1 MRLTRIYQPQAL
13 SSGQIISLS
22 VAATAHLRRVLRLQV
37 GDNFIVFNGEG
48 GEFNAKIIAQNK
60 QTVSAK
66 LGQYEAVN
74 RESPLNIILVQA
86 VLRTDKMDYVL
97 QKAVELGV
105 TRLVPLITAH
115 STLKLSKERWQKR
128 YLHWQGVISAA
139 CEQSG
144 RTRLAAL
151 EDPMTFDRGLSDLKA
166 DKRLILL
173 PEARQDNPFVSS
185 LPHRSVVVLVGPE
198 GGWSEDEA
206 KLAVAA
212 GYSPLRLG
220 PRILRTETA
229 GLVAVSL
236 LQSLL
241 GDIARNIV

>member
-13 SSGQIISLS
+13 SSGQIISVS
-22 VAATAHLRRVLRLQV
+22 KPAVAHLVRVLRLQV
-37 GDNFIVFNGEG
+37 GDDFIVFNGSG

-60 QTVSAK
+60 QAVSAQ

-74 RESPLNIILVQA
+74 RESPLNITLAQA

-105 TRLVPLITAH
+105 RRLVPLLTAR
-115 STLKLSKERWQKR
+115 STLKLSPERWQKR
-128 YLHWQGVISAA
+128 CLHWQGVILAA
-139 CEQSG
+139 SEQSG
-144 RTRLAAL
+144 RTRLARL
-151 EDPMTFDRGLSDLKA
+151 ENPMSFDMGLSALKA

-173 PEARQDNPFVSS
+173 PKAREAHHLAASPPPQ
-185 LPHRSVVVLVGPE
+185 SVVVFVGPE
-198 GGWSEDEA
+198 GGWSENEA
-206 KLAVAA
+206 KLAVAE
-212 GYSPLRLG
+212 GCSPLRLG

>member
-1 MRLTRIYQPQAL
+1 MRLTRIYQPQAVRC
-13 SSGQIISLS
+13 GQIINLS
-22 VAATAHLRRVLRLQV
+22 KSAAAHLVRVLRLQV
-37 GDNFIVFNGEG
+37 GNDFIVFNGTG
-48 GEFNAKIIAQNK
+48 GEFSAKIIALNK

-66 LGQYEAVN
+66 LGQYEAVD
-74 RESPLNIILVQA
+74 RESPLTLILAQA
-86 VLRTDKMDYVL
+86 VLRSDKMDYVL

-128 YLHWQGVISAA
+128 YLHWQGVMLAA

-144 RTRLAAL
+144 RTRLAIL
-151 EDPMTFDRGLSDLKA
+151 ENPMTFDVGLSALKA
-166 DKRLILL
+166 DKRIILL
-173 PEARQDNPFVSS
+173 PHAKQANPLQSS
-185 LPHRSVVVLVGPE
+185 HCQSVVVLVGPE
-198 GGWSEDEA
+198 GGWSENEA

-212 GYSPLRLG
+212 GYDPLRLG

-229 GLVAVSL
+229 GLVALSL

-241 GDIARNIV
+241 GDITRNIV

>member
-13 SSGQIISLS
+13 SSGQIISVS
-22 VAATAHLRRVLRLQV
+22 KPAVAHLVRVLRLQV
-37 GDNFIVFNGEG
+37 GDHFIVFNGAG

-66 LGQYEAVN
+66 LGQYEPVN
-74 RESPLNIILVQA
+74 RESPLNITLAQA

-105 TRLVPLITAH
+105 SRLIPLLTAR
-115 STLKLSKERWQKR
+115 STLKLSPERWQKR
-128 YLHWQGVISAA
+128 YVHWQGVILAA
-139 CEQSG
+139 SEQSG

-151 EDPMTFDRGLSDLKA
+151 ENPMTFDRGLSTLKA
-166 DKRLILL
+166 DKRLILW
-173 PEARQDNPFVSS
+173 PEASQGNHLVSS
-185 LPHRSVVVLVGPE
+185 PCQSVVVLVGPE
-198 GGWSEDEA
+198 GGWSENEA
-206 KLAVAA
+206 KLAVEA

-229 GLVAVSL
+229 GLVAISL

-241 GDIARNIV
+241 GDMAGNIV